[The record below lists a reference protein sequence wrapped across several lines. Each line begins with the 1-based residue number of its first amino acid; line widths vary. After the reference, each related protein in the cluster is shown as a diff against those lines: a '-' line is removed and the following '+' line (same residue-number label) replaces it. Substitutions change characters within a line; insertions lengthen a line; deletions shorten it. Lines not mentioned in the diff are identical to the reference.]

1 MQADSFTQIYQS
13 YFDPVYR
20 YALSLSGSP
29 HIAEEITQETFFK
42 ALRSL
47 NHFQGRSS
55 LKSWLCAIA
64 KNLWLS
70 EQRKRKDQ
78 PIDDAMHLS
87 DPSAGPEEAIV
98 RQDEHMR
105 IHRLLHHLS
114 EPYREVFTLRTLG
127 QLSFRD
133 IGELFGK
140 SENWACV
147 VYHRARTKIM
157 EKMEGSPGNCLA
169 PSRAIC
175 CRCMPRNWWS
185 RKPKPLSRNI

>member
-1 MQADSFTQIYQS
+1 MRVDSFDQIYQS

-20 YALSLSGSP
+20 YVLSLSGSP
-29 HIAEEITQETFFK
+29 QTAEEITQETFFK

-47 NHFQGRSS
+47 DQFQGRSS

-70 EQRKRKDQ
+70 ELRRKKTR
-78 PIDDAMHLS
+78 PIDEIAQLS
-87 DPSAGPEEAIV
+87 DPSVGPEEALV
-98 RQDEHMR
+98 RQDESMR
-105 IHRLLHHLS
+105 VHRLLHHLD

-147 VYHRARTKIM
+147 VYHRARAKIR
-157 EKMEGSPGNCLA
+157 EKMEE
-169 PSRAIC
+169 
-175 CRCMPRNWWS
+175 
-185 RKPKPLSRNI
+185 

>member
-47 NHFQGRSS
+47 NQFQGRSS

-98 RQDEHMR
+98 RQDEHTVSDFMAHDFFN
-105 IHRLLHHLS
+105 ILLIAIALYALIS
-114 EPYREVFTLRTLG
+114 LTWQVFLQR
-127 QLSFRD
+127 QK
-133 IGELFGK
+133 E
-140 SENWACV
+140 A
-147 VYHRARTKIM
+147 
-157 EKMEGSPGNCLA
+157 
-169 PSRAIC
+169 
-175 CRCMPRNWWS
+175 
-185 RKPKPLSRNI
+185 

>member
-1 MQADSFTQIYQS
+1 MERDSFDQVYQT

-20 YALSLSGSP
+20 YALSLSRDA
-29 HIAEEITQETFFK
+29 HAAEEITQEAFFK

-47 NHFQGRSS
+47 DQFRGDSS

-64 KNLWLS
+64 RNLWLS
-70 EQRKRKDQ
+70 EQRKKKAQ
-78 PIDDAMHLS
+78 PMEAAADLP
-87 DPSAGPEEAIV
+87 DPAVGPEESLL
-98 RQDEHMR
+98 RRDESMR
-105 IHRLLHHLS
+105 IHRLLHRLE

-147 VYHRARTKIM
+147 VYHRARFKIKEEM
-157 EKMEGSPGNCLA
+157 EA
-169 PSRAIC
+169 
-175 CRCMPRNWWS
+175 
-185 RKPKPLSRNI
+185 

>member
-1 MQADSFTQIYQS
+1 MRDDFDQIYQT

-20 YALSLSGSP
+20 YVLSLSENP
-29 HIAEEITQETFFK
+29 AAAEEITQETFFK

-47 NHFQGRSS
+47 DQFRGDSS

-64 KNLWLS
+64 KNLWIS
-70 EQRKRKDQ
+70 EQRKKKEQ
-78 PIDDAMHLS
+78 PIDAAESLA
-87 DPSAGPEEAIV
+87 DPTVGPEESIL
-98 RQDEHMR
+98 RQDESMR
-105 IHRLLHHLS
+105 IHRLLHHLD

-147 VYHRARTKIM
+147 IYHRARAKIK
-157 EKMEGSPGNCLA
+157 EKMEEQ
-169 PSRAIC
+169 I
-175 CRCMPRNWWS
+175 
-185 RKPKPLSRNI
+185 

>member
-1 MQADSFTQIYQS
+1 MQADSFDQIYQT

-20 YALSLSGSP
+20 YALSLSGNSQT
-29 HIAEEITQETFFK
+29 AEEITQETFFK

-47 NHFQGRSS
+47 HQFQGKSS

-64 KNLWLS
+64 RNIWLS
-70 EQRKRKDQ
+70 EQRKKKPQ
-78 PIDDAMHLS
+78 PIDEAMPLP

-98 RQDEHMR
+98 RQDESLR
-105 IHRLLHHLS
+105 IHRLLHRLD

-133 IGELFGK
+133 IGDLFGK

-147 VYHRARTKIM
+147 VYHRARARIR
-157 EKMEGSPGNCLA
+157 EKMEE
-169 PSRAIC
+169 
-175 CRCMPRNWWS
+175 
-185 RKPKPLSRNI
+185 

>member
-47 NHFQGRSS
+47 NQFQGRSS

-147 VYHRARTKIM
+147 VYHR
-157 EKMEGSPGNCLA
+157 NCLA
-169 PSRAIC
+169 PSLVIC

-185 RKPKPLSRNI
+185 RKPKPSSRNI